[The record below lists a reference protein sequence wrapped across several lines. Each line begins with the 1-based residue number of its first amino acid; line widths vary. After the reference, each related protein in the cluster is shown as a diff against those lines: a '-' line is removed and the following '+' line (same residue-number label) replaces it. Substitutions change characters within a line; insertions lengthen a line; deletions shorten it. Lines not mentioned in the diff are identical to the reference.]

1 MAKINPINGKMAGKV
16 GGIMYQINHGLQIV
30 KEKPLVVANPNTN
43 AQVQVRAKLKL
54 LSQLSSALAPVI
66 AIKRDGIKT
75 PRNQFTS
82 RNYNFVTVA
91 DNIAS
96 MPIEDVQLTKGSI
109 GLAGIVVERDS
120 TKISVQLTEDM
131 HTSVARVVYIVLQRT
146 SAGGVVPAASMVQ
159 SIAGSD
165 GLFAAE
171 LPLVEGLITVHAYGI
186 RDNNAQATAAFGNLS
201 VPSADAVAQV
211 IASRNV
217 KASDYSLTE
226 TRGVELTDGSTSAET
241 GDTRFSVALSAHA
254 EGGSFSSSPALT
266 GAGRFEEGAEVT
278 VTAPAQAQI
287 DGNTA
292 PFDGW
297 YRGASKVST
306 NTTYTFAMP
315 AQSVSLVANYIWN
328 EDGPGGDDH

>member
-1 MAKINPINGKMAGKV
+1 MAKINPISGKMAGKI
-16 GGIMYQINHGLQIV
+16 GGIMYQINHGMQIV

-66 AIKRDGIKT
+66 AIKRDGILT

-82 RNYNFVTVA
+82 RNYDFVTVA

-131 HTSVARVVYIVLQRT
+131 HTAIARVVYIVLQRT
-146 SAGGVVPAASMVQ
+146 SAGGVMPVASVVQ
-159 SIAGSD
+159 SVAGAD

-186 RDNNAQATAAFGNLS
+186 RDNSASATAAFGNMS

-226 TRGVELTDGSTSAET
+226 TRGVELTSEDTSAET
-241 GDTRFSVALSAHA
+241 GNTRFAVALSAHA
-254 EGGSFSSSPALT
+254 EGGSFSDSPALT

-278 VTAPAQAQI
+278 VTAPENAQI

-297 YRGASKVST
+297 YNGSSKVSS
-306 NTTYTFAMP
+306 NRTYTFNMP
-315 AQSVSLVANYIWN
+315 AQSVSLVANYIWQ
-328 EDGPGGDDH
+328 EPVGDDH

>member
-1 MAKINPINGKMAGKV
+1 MAKINPISGKMAGKI
-16 GGIMYQINHGLQIV
+16 GGIMYQINHGMQIV

-54 LSQLSSALAPVI
+54 LSQLSSALSPVI
-66 AIKRDGIKT
+66 AIKRDGILT

-82 RNYNFVTVA
+82 RNYSFVTVA
-91 DNIAS
+91 NNIAS
-96 MPIEDVQLTKGSI
+96 MPIEDVQLTKGTI

-120 TKISVQLTEDM
+120 TKISVELTEDM
-131 HTSVARVVYIVLQRT
+131 HASIARVVYIVLQRT
-146 SAGGVVPAASMVQ
+146 SAGGVVPAASVVQ
-159 SIAGSD
+159 SVAGAD

-186 RDNNAQATAAFGNLS
+186 RDNSAQATAAFGNLS

-217 KASDYSLTE
+217 KSSDYSLTE
-226 TRGVELTDGSTSAET
+226 TRGVELAAADSSAET
-241 GDTRFSVALSAHA
+241 GNTRFSVALSAHA
-254 EGGSFSSSPALT
+254 EGGTDFDSLPALT

-287 DGNTA
+287 DSEPAN
-292 PFDGW
+292 FDGW
-297 YRGASKVST
+297 YNGANKVST
-306 NTTYTFAMP
+306 NREYTFTMP
-315 AQSVSLVANYIWN
+315 ASSVSLVANYIISS
-328 EDGPGGDDH
+328 GDDH

>member
-30 KEKPLVVANPNTN
+30 KEKPLVVANPNTV

-54 LSQLSSALAPVI
+54 LSQLSSSLSPVI
-66 AIKRDGIKT
+66 AIKRDGILT

-82 RNYNFVTVA
+82 RNYGFVTVA
-91 DNIAS
+91 GNGAS

-109 GLAGIVVERDS
+109 GLAGIVVERDA

-131 HTSVARVVYIVLQRT
+131 HTSIARVVYIVLQRT
-146 SAGGVVPAASMVQ
+146 SAGGVVPAASIVQ
-159 SIAGSD
+159 SVAGAD

-226 TRGVELTDGSTSAET
+226 TRGLELAAGASSGET
-241 GDTRFSVALSAHA
+241 GNSRYQVTLSASQEVGEA
-254 EGGSFSSSPALT
+254 FTPAPTLT
-266 GAGRFEEGAEVT
+266 GADRYDEGAT
-278 VTAPAQAQI
+278 VNVSAPASAVV
-287 DGNTA
+287 DNGDDVV
-292 PFDGW
+292 FDGW
-297 YRGASKVST
+297 YNGATKVSASR
-306 NTTYTFAMP
+306 TYSFTMP
-315 AQSVSLVANYIWN
+315 AESVSLVAKYVYSA
-328 EDGPGGDDH
+328 GDH

>member
-30 KEKPLVVANPNTN
+30 KEKPLVVTNPNTS

-66 AIKRDGIKT
+66 AIKRDGIQT

-82 RNYNFVTVA
+82 RNYGFVTVA

-109 GLAGIVVERDS
+109 GLAGISVERDAE
-120 TKISVQLTEDM
+120 KIAVQLTEDM
-131 HTSVARVVYIVLQRT
+131 HNAVARVVYIVLQRT
-146 SAGGVVPAASMVQ
+146 SAGGVMPAASVVQ
-159 SIAGSD
+159 SVAGAD

-217 KASDYSLTE
+217 KASDFSLTE
-226 TRGVELTDGSTSAET
+226 TRGVELADGSGSGET
-241 GDTRFSVALSAHA
+241 GNTRFAVATSSQAV
-254 EGGSFSSSPALT
+254 GGNFSTSPVLT
-266 GAGRFEEGAEVT
+266 GAGRYEENAEVT
-278 VTAPAQAQI
+278 VTAPATAQI
-287 DGNTA
+287 GGNTA
-292 PFDGW
+292 PFTGW
-297 YRGASKVST
+297 YNGATLVSS
-306 NTTYTFAMP
+306 NPSYTFTMP
-315 AQSVSLVANYIWN
+315 ASSMTLVAKYVWDTN
-328 EDGPGGDDH
+328 EPGGDDH

>member
-1 MAKINPINGKMAGKV
+1 MAKINPINGKMAGKI
-16 GGIMYQINHGLQIV
+16 GGVMYQINHGLQIV

-54 LSQLSSALAPVI
+54 LSQLSSALSPVI
-66 AIKRDGIKT
+66 AIKRDGILT

-82 RNYNFVTVA
+82 RNYGFVTVA

-96 MPIEDVQLTKGSI
+96 MPVEDVQLTKGSI

-131 HTSVARVVYIVLQRT
+131 HTAVARVVYIVLQRT
-146 SAGGVVPAASMVQ
+146 SAGGVMPAASVVQ
-159 SIAGSD
+159 SVAGSD
-165 GLFAAE
+165 GLYAAE

-226 TRGVELTDGSTSAET
+226 TRGVELASGDTSAET
-241 GDTRFSVALSAHA
+241 GNTRFSVALSAHA
-254 EGGSFSSSPALT
+254 EGGSFDSSPALT

-278 VTAPAQAQI
+278 VSAPAQTSI
-287 DGNTA
+287 DGNVGN
-292 PFDGW
+292 FDGW
-297 YRGASKVST
+297 YNGADKVSS
-306 NTTYTFAMP
+306 NREYTFTMP
-315 AQSVSLVANYIWN
+315 ASGVSLVANYIMFS
-328 EDGPGGDDH
+328 GDDH

>member
-66 AIKRDGIKT
+66 AIKRDGIQT

-82 RNYNFVTVA
+82 RNYGFVTVA

-109 GLAGIVVERDS
+109 GLAGLVVERD
-120 TKISVQLTEDM
+120 TEKISVQLSEDM
-131 HTSVARVVYIVLQRT
+131 HTAIARVVYIVLQRT
-146 SAGGVVPAASMVQ
+146 SAGGVMPAASVVQ
-159 SIAGSD
+159 SVAGAD

-186 RDNNAQATAAFGNLS
+186 RDNNAQASAAFGNLS

-226 TRGVELTDGSTSAET
+226 TRGVELTDGSTSGET
-241 GDTRFSVALSAHA
+241 GNTRFSVSISAQA
-254 EGGSFSSSPALT
+254 VGGSFSTQPALT

-278 VTAPAQAQI
+278 VTAPATAQI
-287 DGNTA
+287 GGNAA

-297 YRGASKVST
+297 WNGSTKVSSST
-306 NTTYTFAMP
+306 SYTFNMP
-315 AQSVSLVANYIWN
+315 AASVSLVAKYVW
-328 EDGPGGDDH
+328 DDSDPGGDDH

>member
-1 MAKINPINGKMAGKV
+1 MAKINPINGKMAGKI
-16 GGIMYQINHGLQIV
+16 GGVMYQINHGLQIV

-66 AIKRDGIKT
+66 AIKRDGILT

-82 RNYNFVTVA
+82 RNYGFVTVA

-96 MPIEDVQLTKGSI
+96 MPIEDVQLTKGAI
-109 GLAGIVVERDS
+109 GLAGIVVERDA
-120 TKISVQLTEDM
+120 TKISVELTEDM
-131 HTSVARVVYIVLQRT
+131 HTSINRVVYIVLQRT
-146 SAGGVVPAASMVQ
+146 SAGGVTPAASIVQ
-159 SIAGSD
+159 SVAGAD

-186 RDNNAQATAAFGNLS
+186 RDNSAQASAAFGNMS

-217 KASDYSLTE
+217 KSSDFSLTE
-226 TRGVELTDGSTSAET
+226 TRGVELLAGDSSAET
-241 GDTRFSVALSAHA
+241 GNTRFSVALSAHA
-254 EGGSFSSSPALT
+254 EGGSFSTSPALT
-266 GAGRFEEGAEVT
+266 GAGRYEEGAEVT
-278 VTAPAQAQI
+278 VTAPASAQI

-292 PFDGW
+292 PFEGW
-297 YRGASKVST
+297 YNGATKVSNST
-306 NTTYTFAMP
+306 SYTFTMG
-315 AQSVSLVANYIWN
+315 AQSVSLVANFVWN
-328 EDGPGGDDH
+328 EMGDDH